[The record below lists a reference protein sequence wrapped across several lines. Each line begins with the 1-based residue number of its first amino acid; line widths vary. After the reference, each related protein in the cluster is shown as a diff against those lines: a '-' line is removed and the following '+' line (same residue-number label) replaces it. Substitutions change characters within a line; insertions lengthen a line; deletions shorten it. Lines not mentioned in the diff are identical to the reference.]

1 VIALSQFNSDRR
13 GGGRFAFA
21 IFAALTAAPAAF
33 AADIPLGAPIYA
45 KAPPPAPVYNWTG
58 FYIGGNV
65 GGAWEKASG
74 TSNWFEAGEKVSPA
88 FVSNTPQANS
98 LNSSSVIGGVHGGYN
113 WQVKQWVLGVEGDW
127 DWTHAKTG
135 FCRITDFGL
144 PCSDDGSGFLT
155 MNSATDWTATA
166 RGRLGFTWDRFLIY
180 GTGGAAW
187 GKVDTTINA
196 NCLVDGCGSSFTKLN
211 TTGSFS
217 DTRVG
222 WVAGAGVEAMLTPNW
237 IVRAEYLHIDLGSV
251 SDTLSLA
258 GTFGPQSATWSR
270 AVTVDEVRAGI
281 SYKLN

>member
-1 VIALSQFNSDRR
+1 MIALSQFNSDRR
-13 GGGRFAFA
+13 GGARFVVA
-21 IFAALTAAPAAF
+21 IVAALTAAPAAF
-33 AADIPLGAPIYA
+33 AADMPAQAPVYA

-58 FYIGGNV
+58 FYVGGNV

-74 TSNWFEAGEKVSPA
+74 TSNWFDSGDVPA
-88 FVSNTPQANS
+88 NNPQANS

-113 WQVKQWVLGVEGDW
+113 WQINQWVLGVEGDW
-127 DWTHAKTG
+127 DWMHAKTG
-135 FCRITDFGL
+135 FCRQTDLNSL
-144 PCSDDGSGFLT
+144 PCSDIGRGFLT
-155 MNSATDWTATA
+155 INSGTDWIATA
-166 RGRLGFTWDRFLIY
+166 RGRLGFAWDRFLIY

-196 NCLVDGCGSSFTKLN
+196 NCLVNGCGSSFTKLN

-237 IVRAEYLHIDLGSV
+237 IVRAEYLHIDLGTV

-258 GTFGPQSATWSR
+258 GSTGPQSATWSR